1 RRGSPG
7 AGALGATLASLQPR
21 LEEIANRVSE
31 VLKTHQDFPGMY
43 QISRQFPEF
52 RDVLNG
58 RFNDGGNDPGY
69 NERVHLLE
77 KLMYVAGTL
86 RGHVELV
93 LEQHAYWRAKLSGE
107 KSSRLARRLDFD
119 LAVDPAAVGEEQ
131 SVNETALAAKDSLQ
145 RELPSSDQTFK
156 VSVSLPQELH
166 AALAHIWEEQK
177 FTDVDFLVSGQVVPA
192 HKAVLASQ
200 SQYFESMLYGSM
212 REAAMDEVELKD
224 VPVPAFRKV
233 LQFAY
238 TGSLDMENVALQS
251 ILEVSS
257 VADRFGFVSLKEALG
272 DQLSQNY
279 ISLDTVLL
287 LLVHSDIYHLQQ
299 LHSSCVAFIENKEN
313 SVKVLQ
319 HPSLLH
325 LPMESLAAV
334 ISRDT
339 FVAPEI
345 EILRAVQRWKKR
357 NAKEVKEIRE
367 LLECVRLSEFS
378 SPEQIFKEVE
388 PTGLLDSQTILAGI
402 RTICKPCLTEMRPR
416 GKKESNNNLFTKPRV
431 VFDSTTPPAFAHQP
445 TRRQQHRFQGPP
457 PQCCVADTVILLGEG
472 GGVFYGPHRY
482 SMIIALDD
490 LYIINCLSIK
500 GLSKC
505 F

>member
-1 RRGSPG
+1 
-7 AGALGATLASLQPR
+7 
-21 LEEIANRVSE
+21 
-31 VLKTHQDFPGMY
+31 M
-43 QISRQFPEF
+43 
-52 RDVLNG
+52 
-58 RFNDGGNDPGY
+58 
-69 NERVHLLE
+69 
-77 KLMYVAGTL
+77 
-86 RGHVELV
+86 
-93 LEQHAYWRAKLSGE
+93 
-107 KSSRLARRLDFD
+107 
-119 LAVDPAAVGEEQ
+119 
-131 SVNETALAAKDSLQ
+131 
-145 RELPSSDQTFK
+145 
-156 VSVSLPQELH
+156 
-166 AALAHIWEEQK
+166 
-177 FTDVDFLVSGQVVPA
+177 
-192 HKAVLASQ
+192 
-200 SQYFESMLYGSM
+200 
-212 REAAMDEVELKD
+212 
-224 VPVPAFRKV
+224 
-233 LQFAY
+233 
-238 TGSLDMENVALQS
+238 
-251 ILEVSS
+251 
-257 VADRFGFVSLKEALG
+257 ADRFGFVSLKEALG

-416 GKKESNNNLFTKPRV
+416 GKKGSY
-431 VFDSTTPPAFAHQP
+431 STTTYTSYQIYVPFGEICGDRKVYSACSPPLLTLLFL
-445 TRRQQHRFQGPP
+445 
-457 PQCCVADTVILLGEG
+457 LLG
-472 GGVFYGPHRY
+472 FP
-482 SMIIALDD
+482 L
-490 LYIINCLSIK
+490 LLSNRK
-500 GLSKC
+500 QQQPLHKTQGHL
-505 F
+505 